1 MRNNSEFFEMYR
13 EYLRIIAEKC
23 TEEEYISIANEIF
36 ALTHYK
42 IDDGLHVYSSE
53 DFAHIIISNR
63 ELQSVDNKAVYLELE
78 GTTIGMKMYE
88 DRKHYGIISYSMKEY
103 ERENFQNK
111 GKDYYFLPPNIKED
125 NCQDKCE
132 FFGYS
137 TTDMIGVLGNTNTQD
152 KETKQIYDEAIE
164 LYARVL
170 EIVNEK
176 RKPIGDINSLSEEE
190 LERLFH
196 ETIQDNERKRA
207 ELQELSPKR
216 SINK

>member
-36 ALTHYK
+36 DLPHYK

>member
-36 ALTHYK
+36 ALPHYK

-63 ELQSVDNKAVYLELE
+63 ELQSVDNKAVFLELE

>member
-1 MRNNSEFFEMYR
+1 
-13 EYLRIIAEKC
+13 
-23 TEEEYISIANEIF
+23 
-36 ALTHYK
+36 
-42 IDDGLHVYSSE
+42 
-53 DFAHIIISNR
+53 
-63 ELQSVDNKAVYLELE
+63 
-78 GTTIGMKMYE
+78 
-88 DRKHYGIISYSMKEY
+88 MKEY